1 MGFHKRHIDNDQVID
16 MFNRGGV
23 SEIRSWYLGK
33 VDALITETGL
43 ASFISD
49 ILTDPEWV
57 QMGMA
62 NQDDEISRK
71 IKKYLGTVE
80 LKK

>member
-43 ASFISD
+43 ASSISD
-49 ILTDPEWV
+49 ILTDPDWV
-57 QMGMA
+57 QMGMT
-62 NQDDEISRK
+62 NQDDEIVRK
-71 IKKYLGTVE
+71 IKKYVGTVE

>member
-1 MGFHKRHIDNDQVID
+1 MGFHKRHIDNDQVIG
-16 MFNRGGV
+16 MFDSGGV

-43 ASFISD
+43 ASTISD

-57 QMGMA
+57 QTGTA
-62 NQDDEISRK
+62 NQDDEITRK